1 MADIGHVKNGAK
13 IAVIGAGAMGQGI
26 VQVSVQGGMPVY
38 IFDLKEGG
46 ADAAKAAIKKR
57 LERLVEKERISQ

>member
-1 MADIGHVKNGAK
+1 MADIGHIKNGAK

-46 ADAAKAAIKKR
+46 ADVAKAAIKKR
-57 LERLVEKERISQ
+57 LEHL